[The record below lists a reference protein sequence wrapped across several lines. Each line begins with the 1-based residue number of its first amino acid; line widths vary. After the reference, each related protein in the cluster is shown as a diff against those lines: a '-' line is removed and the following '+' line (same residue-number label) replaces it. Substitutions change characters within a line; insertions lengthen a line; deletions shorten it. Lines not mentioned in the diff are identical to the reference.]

1 MTGAQDKAKPTNGMS
16 LGHAFRQIGSLTA
29 VSRVVGFIRD
39 IAFASFLGAG
49 PAADAFLVALKL
61 PNMFRRLTAEGAMTN
76 AFLPSFVKLRAAE
89 GREAAL
95 GLAAEAQIILILVLF
110 GIVIL
115 AEIFMPQIVMLLA
128 PGFAATPD
136 RLAAA
141 IDLGR
146 VTMPYLPMIS
156 VVALWIAIV
165 NAHDRFMAGAV
176 APILA
181 NICFIAGAI
190 SIPLFAVDLGV
201 FQALPIAIGLL
212 VAGLLQLAF
221 LFFVLRR
228 LSALPKLQWP
238 HLSNAGRAMWHN
250 FIPSALGA
258 GGMQLNLLVDMIL
271 ASLLPVGAISWLYYA
286 DRVAQ
291 LPLGIVGIAL
301 GTVLLPRL
309 STAEADGQKANF
321 IKALDES
328 FVFAGFFV
336 LPAMIGLIILAGP
349 IIEGLFVYGAFSSDD
364 AVMAAMALSAYA
376 AGLPGFVL
384 VKILQPAFYALR
396 QPGIVLKIS
405 IMTIVINITGS
416 LILMP
421 LLGHVGLALATSL
434 SGLMAGSVM
443 AVLLRRR
450 GRLGGGCFGMMG
462 RILLATIIMTIFLV
476 VLAKFSP
483 GLRHFMPAALWLA
496 SQIVLGGTVFLAAAF
511 FFKAIPAGLLRRW
524 RH

>member
-1 MTGAQDKAKPTNGMS
+1 MTGAPDKAKPKKGVS
-16 LGHAFRQIGSLTA
+16 LGHAFWQIGSLTA

-76 AFLPSFVKLRAAE
+76 AFLPSFTKLRTTE
-89 GREAAL
+89 GREAAI
-95 GLAAEAQIILILVLF
+95 GLAAEAQIILILALF
-110 GIVIL
+110 VIVIL
-115 AEIFMPQIVMLLA
+115 AEIFMPQILMVLA

-146 VTMPYLPMIS
+146 VMMPYLPMIS
-156 VVALWIAIV
+156 VVALWIAIA
-165 NAHDRFMAGAV
+165 NAHDRFMAGAA

-181 NICFIAGAI
+181 NLCFIAGAV
-190 SIPLFAVDLGV
+190 SIPLLAVDLGV

-212 VAGLLQLAF
+212 VAGLLQLAL
-221 LFFVLRR
+221 LFIVLSR
-228 LSALPKLQWP
+228 LSAFPKLRWP
-238 HLSNAGRAMWHN
+238 HISKAGRSMWRN

-258 GGMQLNLLVDMIL
+258 GGMQINLLVDLIL

-301 GTVLLPRL
+301 GTALLPRL
-309 STAEADGQKANF
+309 SKAEADEQKADF
-321 IKALDES
+321 VKVLDEAII
-328 FVFAGFFV
+328 FAGFFV
-336 LPAMIGLIILAGP
+336 VPAMISLIILAGP
-349 IIEGLFVYGAFSSDD
+349 IIEGLFAYGAFSIDD

-376 AGLPGFVL
+376 VGLPGFVL
-384 VKILQPAFYALR
+384 VKILQPAFYAVGR
-396 QPGIVLKIS
+396 PGTVLKIS
-405 IMTIVINITGS
+405 IMTIAINITGS

-421 LLGHVGLALATSL
+421 IFGHVGLALATSL
-434 SGLMAGSVM
+434 SGLVAGVVM
-443 AVLLRRR
+443 VVLLRRR
-450 GRLGGGCFGMMG
+450 RRLGLGSIGMMG
-462 RILLATIIMTIFLV
+462 RIFLATMIMAILLFV
-476 VLAKFSP
+476 FENFGS
-483 GLRHFMPAALWLA
+483 GLRHFMPAAFWLA
-496 SQIVLGGTVFLAAAF
+496 GQVIFGGAAFFAAAV
-511 FFKAIPAGLLRRW
+511 FFKAIPVGLVRRW